1 MKNALYLSLGLL
13 AASCSSNPEQAATT
27 AAAPAET
34 AAAAPRELPEV
45 LRQALEAHG
54 GLAAWQQFGTMEYQ
68 MKSTLGTPRD
78 EKHLIDLR
86 TRQVRIEAPG
96 YQLGLNDANQVW
108 VTPNKA
114 AFGEMSPRFYHNLF
128 FYFFSIPFVLADAG
142 TVYEDLG
149 TRTVAG
155 KTYQALKV
163 SYETGRGDS
172 SKDEY
177 IAHFNPQTHR
187 LELLLYTVTFFEPGK
202 KATYNSLLY
211 TDWQTADGLVLP
223 AKMEGHKFE
232 NDQIGDLRYQAE
244 FSNVHLTRAQPA
256 ASLFAMPKG
265 AEVDS
270 LKQ

>member
-1 MKNALYLSLGLL
+1 MKNVLYLSLALL
-13 AASCSSNPEQAATT
+13 VASCSSNPEQATT
-27 AAAPAET
+27 DAPAET
-34 AAAAPRELPEV
+34 AVAAPRELPAV

-54 GLAAWQQFGTMEYQ
+54 GLATWQQFGTMEYR

-96 YQLGLNDANQVW
+96 YQIGRDAEQQVW
-108 VTPNKA
+108 VSPNKA

-128 FYFFSIPFVLADAG
+128 FYFFSIPFVLADEG
-142 TVYEDLG
+142 IVYEDLG

-155 KTYQALKV
+155 KEYQALKV

-202 KATYNSLLY
+202 QATFNSLLY
-211 TDWQTADGLVLP
+211 TDWQQADGLVLP
-223 AKMEGHKFE
+223 RKMEGHKFE
-232 NDQIGDLRYQAE
+232 NDKIGDLRYQAE

-256 ASLFAMPKG
+256 ASLFAMPNG